1 MSVREDTS
9 VAKYATTKVQTCTDC
24 NSNTS
29 AYLFLVLGRRT
40 GRGLEHINYQGGDES
55 YI

>member
-9 VAKYATTKVQTCTDC
+9 VAKICNNKGTDCTDC

-55 YI
+55 YF